1 MEKKNSRQGVGKQ
14 LAVTND
20 QNLINF
26 GTAKQYVKRQINY
39 WNEMRNKARTSRPWI
54 INQDNGRGLK
64 RPPRRPTENLYKENL
79 DKVWLPNEL

>member
-1 MEKKNSRQGVGKQ
+1 MSFFVNNKEDPGLKAHTYFQSNVNKMILDRLMLMYNGKKNSRQGVGKQ

-39 WNEMRNKARTSRPWI
+39 
-54 INQDNGRGLK
+54 
-64 RPPRRPTENLYKENL
+64 
-79 DKVWLPNEL
+79 